1 MNARANCAS
10 DLLPKMSSTFQRWC
24 KFNLVGLV
32 GILVQFAALFLLKSG
47 LHLNYLAATAM
58 AVETAVL
65 HNFIWH
71 ENFTWADRKSLASGW
86 VGSIPRLF
94 RFQLT
99 NGMVSIVGNVA
110 LMKVMVGGM
119 GMNYL
124 VANVIAIALCS
135 LANFLLSE
143 IWVFAARG

>member
-47 LHLNYLAATAM
+47 LHLNYLAATAI

-94 RFQLT
+94 RLQLT